1 MTLKKSRTKI
11 LVMAPFL
18 AAFLLA
24 LLPAVSN
31 AIPAFAR
38 KYKFSCTTCHA
49 PAPRLKAYGEDFAG
63 NAFQLPDGEEPSR
76 AFHETGDDLLTLQRD
91 YPIAVR
97 FDAYMQGTYHEER
110 GGMNDLKTPFG
121 IKILSGG
128 NISSSVGYY
137 FYFYMSEQGEVAGV
151 EDAYIHFNNLFG
163 TELDILAGQ
172 FQVSDPLFKRELRL
186 TYEDYLIYKTRVG
199 ASPTNLAYDRGLMF
213 LYGLPTGTDI
223 VFQVVNGNGI
233 GEKGE
238 TGFFDADE
246 WKNTFLRVSQQAGPV
261 RLGGFGYLC
270 NTRMSNADNEE
281 ASEKLFDNRHYYW
294 GVDGTVDF
302 KDRVQLNAQYLE
314 RYDENPNFDA
324 DKPSEDVKTSGGLV
338 ELVWLVRGEMGRPF
352 VTLLYNFIESD
363 YEELDHEG
371 LNLERLNHRS
381 MTAGFSYLLRRNL
394 RLLAEATYEAEHE
407 DYSFVAGASTAF

>member
-270 NTRMSNADNEE
+270 NTRMSNAYNEE
-281 ASEKLFDNRHYYW
+281 APEKLFDNRHYYW

-302 KDRVQLNAQYLE
+302 RDRVQLNAQYLE
-314 RYDENPNFDA
+314 RYDENPDFLEAKPA
-324 DKPSEDVKTSGGLV
+324 DEIKTTGGLV

-363 YEELDHEG
+363 YEDPDNRSLD
-371 LNLERLNHRS
+371 HRS

>member
-1 MTLKKSRTKI
+1 MMTLKKNRTKN

-18 AAFLLA
+18 AALLLA

-63 NAFQLPDGEEPSR
+63 NAFQLPDGEEPAR
-76 AFHETGDDLLTLQRD
+76 AFHDTGDDLLTLQRD

-97 FDAYMQGTYHEER
+97 FDAYMQSTYNKDR
-110 GGMNDLKTPFG
+110 GGMNDLKTPYG

-128 NISSSVGYY
+128 NISSSIGYY

-151 EDAYIHFNNLFG
+151 EDAYVHFNNLFG
-163 TELDILAGQ
+163 TELDIMAGQ

-199 ASPTNLAYDRGLMF
+199 ESPTNLAYDRGLMF

-223 VFQVVNGNGI
+223 VLQIVNGNGI

-238 TGFFDADE
+238 SGFFDADE

-270 NTRMSNADNEE
+270 NTRMSNSGNSEP
-281 ASEKLFDNRHYYW
+281 EKLIDNRHYYW

-314 RYDENPNFDA
+314 RYDENPDFLA
-324 DKPSEDVKTSGGLV
+324 DKPADEIKTSGGFA

-352 VTLLYNFIESD
+352 VTLLYNHMESD
-363 YEELDHEG
+363 YEGLD
-371 LNLERLNHRS
+371 HRS
-381 MTAGFSYLLRRNL
+381 MTAGFSYLLRRNF
-394 RLLAEATYEAEHE
+394 RLLAEATYEAERE
-407 DYSFVAGASTAF
+407 DYGFTAGASTAF